1 MQAGKRS
8 MGSRVRRA
16 LVPVLSVLA
25 LSAPLSTFAAP
36 ALAAAPVVQAPAG
49 ALRGVEQDGLRVFKG
64 VPYAAAPV
72 GALRW
77 KPPVAA
83 PAWSGV
89 RDALDF
95 GPVCY
100 QPKPRP
106 GGIYSS
112 TLKAMS
118 EDCLSLNV
126 WAPDNAK
133 KAPVLV
139 WIHGG
144 SLIGGASSESMY
156 DGTAL
161 AKQGLI
167 VVSIN
172 YRLGVLGY
180 MAHPELSAESP
191 DHVSGNYGLLDQIA
205 ALKWVKANIAAFGGD
220 ASNVTIAGESAGGL
234 SVMYLMA
241 SPPARGLFQKAIA
254 QSAYM
259 VSTPPL
265 REPKYGHVPAE
276 AMGAATAGK
285 LGAKSLADLRAMDAE
300 TLTTQSLAVGFQ
312 TFGAVDGKVLP
323 SQLVDAFDRGEQA
336 HVPVLAG
343 FNSGEIRS
351 LRFLAPPPPA
361 DAATYEKTIRERY
374 GDQVDE
380 FLRLYPSADL
390 AETMLLVPR
399 DALYGWTAERLAAKQ
414 TAIGQPGYFYL
425 FDHGYP
431 AADAAGLHGFHASEI
446 PYVFGTAS
454 TTPPAWPK
462 NPDTP
467 AEAKL
472 SAAMTR
478 YWASFARDGVPKAAG
493 EPAWKPYGKDRA
505 YMAFAE
511 TPQPGV
517 HLRPGMYELNE
528 TVMCRRRAQGDTPW
542 NWNVGIL
549 APPLPAATP
558 QCR

>member
-323 SQLVDAFDRGEQA
+323 SQLVDTFDRGEQA

-374 GDQVDE
+374 GDQADE

-390 AETMLLVPR
+390 AETMLLTPR

-472 SAAMTR
+472 SAAMTQ